1 MSSNNGISVQVEVIE
16 KIIRELNEI
25 SILCAEP
32 HLKVKIEGLQSFV
45 SSILD
50 LDSQDSVEDVIYEK
64 MIEVKYTN
72 PELHLKLYMLYR
84 NLMSGRISKIDALSS
99 FESCLSLYPSDTMVF

>member
-99 FESCLSLYPSDTMVF
+99 FESCLRLYPSDTMVF